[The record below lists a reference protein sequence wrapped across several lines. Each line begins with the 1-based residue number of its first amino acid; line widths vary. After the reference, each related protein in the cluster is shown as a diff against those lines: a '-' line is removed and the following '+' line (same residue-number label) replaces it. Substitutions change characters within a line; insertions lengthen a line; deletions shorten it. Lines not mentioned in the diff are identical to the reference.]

1 MRQDFDDAN
10 DAWRLPLK
18 RAVVTCLAILAMGGL
33 GLFLMQSLPA
43 GAAAPDAAWPVT
55 FGKPFWKHW
64 SDGRAELA
72 SYDLSIPRDGQSRK
86 GLAVTIVIPE
96 TFSNKWRVKADP
108 GKHPPSDEFPVLKL
122 NLVQDFPTG
131 IYDYNLMTSVFIT
144 MARVNGR
151 PAGSPTKISFS
162 AQEWCGH
169 VWRQLLFDA
178 DGVREISHSYFDG
191 EGDETGRG
199 EYPRGGVSEDALL
212 LWARGWAGPRVMPG
226 AKVEVPL
233 FDSLRLARFRHEPP
247 GWRKATLSHS
257 TKSMEVTVPAGTFET
272 DVFKAAV
279 EGGRRWTF
287 YAEEGGARRLVKWET
302 SDGEEA
308 QLVAVERLK
317 YWEMSANTFSAA
329 LEGLGLKP
337 RPPRTP

>member
-1 MRQDFDDAN
+1 M
-10 DAWRLPLK
+10 K
-18 RAVVTCLAILAMGGL
+18 RTVVTCLTVLAIGAL
-33 GLFLMQSLPA
+33 GPFLMQRAPA
-43 GAAAPDAAWPVT
+43 GAAPPDAAWPVT

-72 SYDLSIPRDGQSRK
+72 SYDLIIPRYGQSRK
-86 GLAVTIVIPE
+86 GVAVTIVIPE
-96 TFSNKWRVKADP
+96 TFSNKWRVKADR

-131 IYDYNLMTSVFIT
+131 IYDYNLMTSVFTT

-178 DGVREISHSYFDG
+178 DGVRHVSHSYFDG
-191 EGDETGRG
+191 EADQRGRV
-199 EYPRGGVSEDALL
+199 EYPEGGVSEDALL

-226 AKVEVPL
+226 AKVVVPM
-233 FDSLRLARFRHEPP
+233 FDSLRLARMRNEPA

-257 TKSMEVTVPAGTFET
+257 TKSTVVTVPAGTFEA
-272 DVFKAAV
+272 DVLKADV
-279 EGGRRWTF
+279 EGGRKWTF
-287 YAEEGGARRLVKWET
+287 YVEQGGPRRLVKWKT

-308 QLVAVERLK
+308 QLVALERLK
-317 YWEMSANTFSAA
+317 YWEMTANTFAA
-329 LEGLGLKP
+329 GLEGLGLTP
-337 RPPRTP
+337 RADRTP